1 MTSKAYRDGYA
12 LIEWKPLPK
21 QAPRQDK
28 AKGPSGPFFMSDI
41 SSFVSPLD
49 YSVISSRSTLREHE
63 RKHGVRQVGDMKPKD
78 FDNAPRRTESF
89 RERSFDAAYKAALE
103 KIGL

>member
-78 FDNAPRRTESF
+78 FDNAVKRQEAFNERR
-89 RERSFDAAYKAALE
+89 FDAAFRVGVE
-103 KIGL
+103 KTGL

>member
-78 FDNAPRRTESF
+78 FDNSACRAESF
-89 RERSFDAAYKAALE
+89 RERSFDNAFREAVE
-103 KIGL
+103 KTGI